1 MKAVSFL
8 NNVRSGSDLVNKS
21 SENHEGYVTTPNNR
35 LTSSLFVG
43 AGIDLIQSCFLV
55 SGLTLLSVRTTP
67 M

>member
-21 SENHEGYVTTPNNR
+21 SENHEGYITTPNNR

-43 AGIDLIQSCFLV
+43 AGTD
-55 SGLTLLSVRTTP
+55 
-67 M
+67 